1 MCVQYLFH
9 FNSIFKSFGEPFK
22 TRFEDT
28 GQNDQD
34 ITNQSPIQKF
44 QIHFVE
50 LDFRYLFTEHILIE
64 FCPSVQNQI
73 SKEKAKN

>member
-1 MCVQYLFH
+1 MFSTCFTSTPSSKALVNY
-9 FNSIFKSFGEPFK
+9 SK

-64 FCPSVQNQI
+64 FYSSEENL
-73 SKEKAKN
+73 KEKKNF